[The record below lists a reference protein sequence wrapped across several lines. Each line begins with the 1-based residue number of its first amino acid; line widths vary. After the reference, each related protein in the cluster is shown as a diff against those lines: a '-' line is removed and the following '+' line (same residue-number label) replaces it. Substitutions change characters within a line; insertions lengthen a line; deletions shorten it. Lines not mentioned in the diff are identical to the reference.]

1 MEASLYTEDLALVLT
16 VPISVEIR
24 FHMNVIVN
32 ICLMLYVQ
40 NMALGVLEHQNA
52 DQVRPYGN
60 TFFKR
65 SFSCQIDGDYNSLHF
80 IYQVFS
86 EYICFS
92 IYIKNL
98 FFCFLFFF
106 ETFILLTV

>member
-1 MEASLYTEDLALVLT
+1 
-16 VPISVEIR
+16 
-24 FHMNVIVN
+24 
-32 ICLMLYVQ
+32 MLHAQ

-65 SFSCQIDGDYNSLHF
+65 SFAYQNDGDYNFLHF

-86 EYICFS
+86 EYIYFS
-92 IYIKNL
+92 IYIKNQFFLKHL
-98 FFCFLFFF
+98 FC
-106 ETFILLTV
+106 

>member
-52 DQVRPYGN
+52 GQVRPYGN

-65 SFSCQIDGDYNSLHF
+65 SLLLPIF
-80 IYQVFS
+80 IKDLQHARHRARQQR
-86 EYICFS
+86 
-92 IYIKNL
+92 
-98 FFCFLFFF
+98 
-106 ETFILLTV
+106 

>member
-1 MEASLYTEDLALVLT
+1 
-16 VPISVEIR
+16 
-24 FHMNVIVN
+24 
-32 ICLMLYVQ
+32 MLHAQ

-52 DQVRPYGN
+52 NQVRPYGN

-65 SFSCQIDGDYNSLHF
+65 SFAYQNDGDYNFLHF

-86 EYICFS
+86 EYIYFS
-92 IYIKNL
+92 NYIKNQ

-106 ETFILLTV
+106 GNFYFVNCVTN